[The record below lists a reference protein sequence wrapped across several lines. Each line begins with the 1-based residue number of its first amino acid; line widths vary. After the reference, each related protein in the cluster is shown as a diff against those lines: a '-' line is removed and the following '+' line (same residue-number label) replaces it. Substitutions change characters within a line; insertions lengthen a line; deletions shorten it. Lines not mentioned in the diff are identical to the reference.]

1 MKVAGLLVLV
11 SVVFLCSC
19 SLTNQS
25 HPETPAFSVTL
36 VPLYVGDFKL
46 AMIPSDAI
54 IDLKDDS
61 VGQRLSQLAEEGR
74 LFIFYGES
82 SSPTPLPEEGYRAAR
97 AEAFVKISQF
107 VELRVQ
113 SVEWKLSAAI
123 STVSLPSNLM
133 TMTESLVKRA
143 IQISS
148 NTQFSGARDIVR
160 YRLDRPGE
168 LDRYVVIVLFDP
180 ETLMAS
186 LKMSEEYLH
195 IKEVSEAAGTNGRI
209 FFEEL
214 NRALEEAFK
223 SL

>member
-11 SVVFLCSC
+11 LVVFLSSC
-19 SLTNQS
+19 SLTTQS
-25 HPETPAFSVTL
+25 YLESPASSVTL
-36 VPLYVGDFKL
+36 VPLYVGNFKL

-74 LFIFYGES
+74 LFVFYGES
-82 SSPTPLPEEGYRAAR
+82 SNPTPLPEEGYRAAR

-107 VELRVQ
+107 VKLRVQ
-113 SVEWKLSAAI
+113 SVEWKLSSTI
-123 STVSLPSNLM
+123 STAFSSNSLM
-133 TMTESLVKRA
+133 EITESIVKRA

-148 NTQFSGARDIVR
+148 NTQFSGAKDIVR

-180 ETLMAS
+180 ETLLVS
-186 LKMSEEYLH
+186 LKMSEEYLQME
-195 IKEVSEAAGTNGRI
+195 KVSESMGMNGRI

-223 SL
+223 SF